1 MSERSLPTVDY
12 RGFAMA
18 AWVLTLAGWAGLGYL
33 VLNTIPGTTQRW
45 LFFVAGLVALTG
57 TAAPF
62 VHYLNRRFA
71 GHAVAPSV
79 LVRQS
84 LWVGFFA
91 ATCAW
96 LQIGRTLNLSTTL
109 LLAAGLSAIEWF
121 LRMRERSRWDPGTD
135 DESA

>member
-1 MSERSLPTVDY
+1 MTDRTLPRADY
-12 RGFAMA
+12 RGFGMA
-18 AWVLTLAGWAGLGYL
+18 AFVLAVAGWVGLGYL
-33 VLNTIPGTTQRW
+33 VLNTIPGTAQRW
-45 LFFVAGLVALTG
+45 LFFVAGLMALTG

-62 VHYLNRRFA
+62 VQFLNRRFA
-71 GHAVAPSV
+71 GPTVPPAV
-79 LVRQS
+79 LLRQS
-84 LWVGFFA
+84 LWVGFFG

-135 DESA
+135 DEPA